1 MKTLR
6 YTAMALAIAGLTGC
20 ATVNMDQ
27 SMTKLNETTA
37 SMTDKKVVLA
47 LNDEQRKQLR
57 GQADALL
64 KKPLNLNSTVEL
76 MLVNS
81 PEFQALLARGYS
93 ESALAAQSGRIPN
106 PIFNFERITVGDEL
120 EIGRL
125 FSFGLL
131 DLVTLPWRQQAA
143 TFRIERA
150 QLQLAGDVIG
160 QVAQA
165 RAAWVDAV
173 VALQKQQ
180 YAEQVYENAQA
191 SAELAKRMEEVG
203 NFTIIQRI
211 RQQMFYSDAALG
223 LAMARQEATS
233 TREKLVRVLGL
244 DAQQFEKLKLPDRL
258 PDLPATVKKPE
269 EVSRQ
274 ATARLDVQMAKQAY
288 DAALKVSGAET
299 VSSFVDIEAGIRR
312 DSVFD
317 RDSGSK
323 TNPKGFELD
332 IRLPLFDWGGLRRDA
347 LTAELLAKGNALEA
361 VMRNVDSNL
370 RESYTNYRTA
380 YDIAKHYQTEVVPM
394 LDTLAE
400 QNTLRY
406 NGMLIGTFELL
417 ADSRNQVRS
426 IESSIDAS
434 ANFLRAQLALDAAL
448 MGSPGNV
455 KLSMGARSPAADA
468 AGGH

>member
-1 MKTLR
+1 MKKSFANHSLSLLLGAGLLLPVAVLAHGTQEHKKADSNPRGAPMRTLK
-6 YTAMALAIAGLTGC
+6 YTAIALAIAGLTGC

-27 SMTKLNETTA
+27 SMANLNETTA

-47 LNDEQRKQLR
+47 LNNEQRNQLR
-57 GQADALL
+57 AQADELL
-64 KKPLNLNSTVEL
+64 KTPLGLNSTVEL

-131 DLVTLPWRQQAA
+131 DLITLPWRQQAA

-165 RAAWVDAV
+165 RSAWVDAV

-180 YAEQVYENAQA
+180 YAEQVFENAQA

-244 DAQQFEKLKLPDRL
+244 DAQQFEELKLPDRL
-258 PDLPATVKKPE
+258 PDLPATVKKPDCPGLHWPE
-269 EVSRQ
+269 
-274 ATARLDVQMAKQAY
+274 TACC
-288 DAALKVSGAET
+288 E
-299 VSSFVDIEAGIRR
+299 
-312 DSVFD
+312 
-317 RDSGSK
+317 
-323 TNPKGFELD
+323 
-332 IRLPLFDWGGLRRDA
+332 
-347 LTAELLAKGNALEA
+347 
-361 VMRNVDSNL
+361 
-370 RESYTNYRTA
+370 
-380 YDIAKHYQTEVVPM
+380 
-394 LDTLAE
+394 
-400 QNTLRY
+400 
-406 NGMLIGTFELL
+406 
-417 ADSRNQVRS
+417 
-426 IESSIDAS
+426 
-434 ANFLRAQLALDAAL
+434 
-448 MGSPGNV
+448 
-455 KLSMGARSPAADA
+455 
-468 AGGH
+468 